1 MEEML
6 KDPKT
11 REQAMEHMK
20 EMAKNASSEDVKKAL
35 QEMMKKGNEA
45 AKNDQKKLDPKDL
58 QDLAKKLDGMSE
70 KEKQDLAKKF
80 EEAMK
85 DPELQEQ
92 MKKQADQVA
101 KNGTQEE
108 KKQFD
113 DLMKQL
119 NGGQFPDL
127 GGKPDPADPKN
138 RLKAAEL
145 TLDDFKKRLADGEL
159 KKKLEEAGWTQ
170 ADIDRWMKDQQ
181 ATIEALR
188 QQALKGEWRD
198 RTAKSA
204 AKNNGPEKIGVDGK
218 TGGDLVRP
226 GQYAPPSGY
235 ADPYKQFTID
245 AAKGGSGK
253 K

>member
-1 MEEML
+1 
-6 KDPKT
+6 
-11 REQAMEHMK
+11 
-20 EMAKNASSEDVKKAL
+20 
-35 QEMMKKGNEA
+35 
-45 AKNDQKKLDPKDL
+45 
-58 QDLAKKLDGMSE
+58 
-70 KEKQDLAKKF
+70 
-80 EEAMK
+80 MK

-113 DLMKQL
+113 DLLKQL
-119 NGGQFPDL
+119 NGGKFPDL

-145 TLDDFKKRLADGEL
+145 TLDDFKKRLADQKFKE
-159 KKKLEEAGWTQ
+159 KLEKAGWTQ

-204 AKNNGPEKIGVDGK
+204 AKNSGPEKIGVEGK
-218 TGGDLVRP
+218 TGGDVLQP